1 MVHMQLGYFIH
12 KRVVVKPLLC
22 SCSSVTFAIQQLTWV
37 RPLNDD
43 NVLYIQKIQKIMPT
57 SYSKYRIL
65 ISFGA
70 VIVLM
75 VIVAAMGL
83 MRMAENNR
91 GMETIVEEHNVKT
104 RLLVE
109 MHSAGRERSI
119 ILLRML
125 NTEDPFDR
133 DDDYLK
139 FNKLAFKFIQA
150 RQALSS
156 MPLDNQELV
165 LLGEQGMLTNEAEPL
180 QERAIQLLFDDAAA
194 EASDL
199 ILNHAI
205 PAQDKVMS
213 KLVEMLEQQQRS
225 AREAMFISNKSY
237 RQTVVAISILS
248 VFAIGVAILVA
259 YFVMR
264 KTTQAENI
272 LFNQVHE
279 ERKLRRQLSHQA
291 SHDALTGLINRF
303 EFETRLRRLLE
314 NAQLE
319 KTTHALVYID
329 LDQFKI
335 VNDTC
340 GHVAGDELLRQL
352 SSMLADNIRSHD
364 TLARL
369 GGDEFGLL
377 LEHCNSDYSTKITN
391 TLLKLVQDFRFVWD
405 DKNFVIG
412 ASIGVVIIDANS
424 GNITDMMR
432 VADAACYSAKDAG
445 RNRIHVVQE
454 NDTAIADRYGEMQ
467 WVTKINDALE
477 EQRFELFSQRII
489 SLNNSTKWQKDM
501 FEVLVRMRDK
511 NGKLVPPGAFI
522 PAAERYNIMIA
533 LDRWVISETL
543 MWLAHNQQNLQNLGK
558 CSINVSGSSI
568 GHPEFLDYIKQ
579 QLETSKVSAEHIC
592 VEITETSAVSNLT
605 DAKQFIAELK
615 AIGCSFALDDF
626 GCGLSSFAYLKNLQ
640 VDYLKIDGMFVRDI
654 INNPI
659 DRAMV
664 KSINEIGHVM
674 GKKTIAECVEND
686 EVLAL
691 LREIG
696 IDYVQGYGIERPK
709 RLSHIEAMEVYAF
722 GKKRV

>member
-1 MVHMQLGYFIH
+1 M
-12 KRVVVKPLLC
+12 
-22 SCSSVTFAIQQLTWV
+22 SV
-37 RPLNDD
+37 
-43 NVLYIQKIQKIMPT
+43 

-70 VIVLM
+70 VIALM

-83 MRMAENNR
+83 IGMTENNR

-104 RLLVE
+104 LHLID
-109 MHSAGRERSI
+109 MLSAGRGRSI

-125 NTEDPFDR
+125 NTDDPFDR
-133 DDDYLK
+133 DDDYME
-139 FNKLAFKFIQA
+139 FNKLALKFIQA
-150 RQALSS
+150 RQAFRA
-156 MPLDNQELV
+156 MPLDNLELV
-165 LLGEQGMLTNEAEPL
+165 LLNEQDMLTNKAQPL
-180 QERAIQLLFDDAAA
+180 QDEAVQLMMNGTIVDAK
-194 EASDL
+194 DL

-205 PAQDKVMS
+205 PAQNNVMK
-213 KLVEMLEQQQRS
+213 KLLVILELQQQS
-225 AREAMFISNKSY
+225 ARDAMVISNKSY
-237 RQTVVAISILS
+237 RLTVIAISILS
-248 VFAIGVAILVA
+248 VLAIFVAMLVA
-259 YFVMR
+259 FFVMR

-272 LFNQVHE
+272 LFNQVDE
-279 ERKLRRQLSHQA
+279 ERKLRRQLSYQA

-303 EFETRLRRLLE
+303 EFEIRLRRQLE

-319 KTTHALVYID
+319 KSTHALMYID

-352 SSMLADNIRSHD
+352 STMLADNIRTHD

-377 LEHCNSDYSTKITN
+377 LENCDSEYSIKIAN
-391 TLLKLVQDFRFVWD
+391 TLLKLVQNFRFVWD

-424 GNITDMMR
+424 GNITDIMR
-432 VADAACYSAKDAG
+432 AADAACYSAKDAG
-445 RNRIHVVQE
+445 RNRVHAVQE
-454 NDTAIADRYGEMQ
+454 NDITIANRYGEMQ
-467 WVTKINDALE
+467 WVTKINDAFAE
-477 EQRFELFSQRII
+477 KRFELFSQQII
-489 SLNNSTKWQKDM
+489 SLSNSTEPQKDM

-511 NGKLVPPGAFI
+511 DGNLVPPGAFI

-533 LDRWVISETL
+533 LDRWVIKEIL
-543 MWLAHNQQNLQNLGK
+543 IWLAHNQNNLQNLGK
-558 CSINVSGSSI
+558 CSINISGSSI

-579 QLETSKVSAEHIC
+579 QLKIFKVPAKHIC
-592 VEITETSAVSNLT
+592 FEITETSAVSNLT
-605 DAKQFIAELK
+605 EAAQFITELK

-654 INNPI
+654 VDDPI

-674 GKKTIAECVEND
+674 GKKTIAEFVEND

-691 LREIG
+691 LRDIG

-709 RLSHIEAMEVYAF
+709 KLSHIEALKIYDF
-722 GKKRV
+722 GKKSSN